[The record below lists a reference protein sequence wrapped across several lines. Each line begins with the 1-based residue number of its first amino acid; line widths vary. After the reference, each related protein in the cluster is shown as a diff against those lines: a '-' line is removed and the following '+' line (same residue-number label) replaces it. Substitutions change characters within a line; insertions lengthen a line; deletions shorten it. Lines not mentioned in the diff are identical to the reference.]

1 MSNTQ
6 PWMCIVPRESAD
18 RSGVENEAVATVHE
32 IPEDREHD
40 PREQE
45 EWFHRLPEQARE
57 EMRDR
62 WRAHEHGTQKVRET
76 RRLTTKRY
84 VTEGAAI
91 AAFCAVLVGAGIFGL
106 ILAALVGGVMGAIAR
121 AARLTRFGYGA
132 LAAVAYPFLATDTFN
147 ANKAI
152 VRARKPASP

>member
-1 MSNTQ
+1 MSNHQ

-18 RSGVENEAVATVHE
+18 RFGVETEAASTVHE

-40 PREQE
+40 LREQE
-45 EWFHRLPEQARE
+45 EWFHRLPEHARE

-62 WRAHEHGTQKVRET
+62 WRAQQAGTQKVRET

-84 VTEGAAI
+84 VAEGAAI
-91 AAFCAVLVGAGIFGL
+91 AAFCAVLAGSGFFGL

-121 AARLTRFGYGA
+121 AARFTKERIA
-132 LAAVAYPFLATDTFN
+132 W
-147 ANKAI
+147 
-152 VRARKPASP
+152 ASNIS